1 MRTDN
6 YETKRER
13 IESVQL
19 TPANELEVAR
29 WTGGKI
35 VNDVLEMYVE
45 SGTIIVGYTDYVC
58 RDTETGQFFAMHPD
72 KFEAKYHKTGVRSDL
87 AREFYGEG
95 QNGGSPVPVLQQVF
109 NSGLI
114 NQDLLSRLADAVL
127 EGKWGNGERRKQLLG
142 THYEAVQAEVNR
154 RVASRHQGQ
163 PINRSGALRV

>member
-35 VNDVLEMYVE
+35 VNNVLEMYVE

-72 KFEAKYHKTGVRSDL
+72 KFEAKYHKTGVREGHAPIGQGETERQIRETRKEWERINGL
-87 AREFYGEG
+87 ANLTLKGFYG
-95 QNGGSPVPVLQQVF
+95 NGYERKQRLGS
-109 NSGLI
+109 
-114 NQDLLSRLADAVL
+114 DYDAVQ
-127 EGKWGNGERRKQLLG
+127 GR
-142 THYEAVQAEVNR
+142 VNEL
-154 RVASRHQGQ
+154 VYARHDGQ
-163 PINRSGALRV
+163 PINRSGARRV